1 MTNYYVGLESRSHAF
16 LLERRMKNDGIE
28 CEITFVP
35 RDIMNDLCN
44 MGVRFDESVLPKAI
58 SLLRRC
64 GLPGCRLYK
73 EVIRPDIINYY
84 EVQI

>member
-1 MTNYYVGLESRSHAF
+1 MTNYYVGLDSRSHAF
-16 LLERRMKNDGIE
+16 LLERRMKNEGIE

-35 RDIMNDLCN
+35 REVMNDLCN
-44 MGVRFDESVLPKAI
+44 MGVRFNESLLPEAI

-73 EVIRPDIINYY
+73 EIVKPEGFYYY
-84 EVQI
+84 EIQI

>member
-1 MTNYYVGLESRSHAF
+1 MSNYYVGLDSRSHAF
-16 LLERRMKNDGIE
+16 LLERRMKNEGIK

-44 MGVRFDESVLPKAI
+44 MGVRFDESMLPRAV
-58 SLLRRC
+58 SMLRRC

-73 EVIRPDIINYY
+73 ETITPDGFYY
-84 EVQI
+84 HEVQI